1 MRNIRFGIIG
11 YGFMGQTHAETI
23 AKLEYAE
30 LAAVCDIDA
39 AKRPAEQAVE
49 FFDNANEF
57 FAKGRFD
64 TVIIA
69 VPNHL
74 HLEMVEKAAKS
85 GKDII
90 CEKPAA
96 MNAEELQ
103 EMITLTQQAGVLFTV
118 HHQRR
123 LDQDFQTAKR
133 VYEERAVGEVYVIK
147 SSLYGFNGN
156 MHDWHIYPHYG
167 GGMLY
172 DWGVHL
178 IDQLLFMVPHKIQTV
193 NARLRNVINA
203 NVDDYFNIQ
212 LTFENGLIAEIELG
226 TYFLNDSERWFERHW
241 FIGGNEGSCVIDGF
255 QPEAR
260 LVRTSELLTNT
271 PSKSTITHAGPTRSF
286 GNPPPGRILTESVAI
301 EQTAHSMFFDNFV
314 KAKNKQAELLVK
326 PAEMLRLMEL
336 VDLIRKSS
344 EDAQSYPF
352 DK

>member
-1 MRNIRFGIIG
+1 
-11 YGFMGQTHAETI
+11 MGQTHAETI
-23 AKLEYAE
+23 KKLDYAE
-30 LAAVCDIDA
+30 LVSVCDIDPT
-39 AKRPAEQAVE
+39 KSINDNSVE
-49 FFDNANEF
+49 FFDNADEF
-57 FAKGRFD
+57 FSKGTFD

-85 GKDII
+85 KKDII

-96 MNAEELQ
+96 MNAEELR
-103 EMITLTQQAGVLFTV
+103 EMIELTQQADVLFTI

-123 LDQDFQTAKR
+123 LDKDFQTAKK
-133 VYEERAVGEVYVIK
+133 VYENRSVGEAYLVK

-178 IDQLLFMVPHKIQTV
+178 IDQILYMIPYKIKTV
-193 NARLRNVINA
+193 NARLRNIINK

-226 TYFLNDSERWFERHW
+226 TYFLNSSEKWFERHW

-255 QPEAR
+255 NPEAKI
-260 LVRTSELLTNT
+260 VRTTELLTNT

-286 GNPPPGRILTESVAI
+286 GNPPPGRITTEDVTI
-301 EQTAHSMFFDNFV
+301 EQTEHVMFFDNFHR
-314 KAKNKQAELLVK
+314 AKNELEDLMVK
-326 PAEMLRLMEL
+326 PAEMQRLMKL
-336 VDLIRKSS
+336 VDTIRKSS
-344 EDAQSYPF
+344 EDDQSYPF
-352 DK
+352 DI